1 MSLRLLNKRIRSCSR
16 EMEKQRRCAL
26 ILLDRQKDDI
36 HRQIHRVPLPV
47 AIGLAFVGGFLV
59 QRLVQFPAPSRLFR
73 LARRWLP
80 Q

>member
-36 HRQIHRVPLPV
+36 RQQVRRVPLPV
-47 AIGLAFVGGFLV
+47 AIGLGFVGGFLV
-59 QRLVQFPAPSRLFR
+59 ERLVRFPAPSRIFR
-73 LARRWLP
+73 LVRRRLP
-80 Q
+80 L